1 MKVLIVALVT
11 LVFIVAIYLI
21 FKDFWKT
28 FFKSKRDNMKNTNTI
43 LLLAVAMTF
52 TACATVDA
60 GHKGVEVSWGGQTN
74 LQEVYPEGMHGGIHW
89 MFDDM
94 IEYDC
99 RERTTVEKF
108 EFNDSKN
115 MVTGVEISL
124 DFSLDPERVN
134 LLHSGVKDYEVKIG
148 KTLKSAAKEVIPQYT
163 AVELNLEKRN
173 EAEQK
178 LADILSTELPE
189 FYVRFA
195 RVQITDVDIPTAI
208 STLAEETA
216 KQIERNKLAE
226 KKEAEK
232 VALAKAQVAEAEGNY
247 NAALFDAK
255 TKEIL
260 SQPKMLELFRLETER
275 IQAEGFLKHGK
286 SWFGENNVFGS
297 ETAIIKGLK

>member
-1 MKVLIVALVT
+1 
-11 LVFIVAIYLI
+11 
-21 FKDFWKT
+21 
-28 FFKSKRDNMKNTNTI
+28 MKNKTSIFI
-43 LLLAVAMTF
+43 LAGSILTL
-52 TACATVDA
+52 TACETVEA
-60 GHKGVEVSWGGQTN
+60 GHRGVEVSWGGETN
-74 LQEVYPEGMHGGIHW
+74 MQQVYNEGMHTGLNW
-89 MFDDM
+89 LFDDL

-115 MVTGVEISL
+115 MLTGVEIAL
-124 DFSLDPERVN
+124 DFSLDPDRVN
-134 LLHSGVKDYEVKIG
+134 MLHSGVKDYEIKIS

-178 LADILSTELPE
+178 LSDILGEELPD
-189 FYVRFA
+189 FFVRFA
-195 RVQITDVDIPTAI
+195 RVQITDVDIPVAI
-208 STLAEETA
+208 SGLAEETA

-255 TKEIL
+255 AKEIL
-260 SQPKMLELFRLETER
+260 SQPKMLELYQLETER
-275 IQAEGFLKHGK
+275 IYAEGYRQHGK
-286 SWFGENNVFGS
+286 SQFGENNFFGA
-297 ETAIIKGLK
+297 ETALVKGLK